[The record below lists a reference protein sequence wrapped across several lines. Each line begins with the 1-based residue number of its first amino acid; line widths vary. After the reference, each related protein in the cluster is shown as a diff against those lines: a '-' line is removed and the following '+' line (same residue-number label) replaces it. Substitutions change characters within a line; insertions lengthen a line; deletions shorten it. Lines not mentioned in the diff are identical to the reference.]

1 MADAADL
8 QAPDPAPRLTRTFEM
23 IARER
28 MAGVP
33 ILNARLQVEAVGF
46 RPWNGHW
53 LGALVTPWF
62 INLVV
67 MPLDPA
73 AWRSAPERE
82 NVPYPFPTGLFNFIA
97 ACEPGLGEY
106 HACSLFSPVL
116 EFPDQDSA
124 RATARV
130 ALEGLFDPAVLGEAP
145 RSAVDA
151 QEQKQTMSRR
161 EFLRGASSAPQS

>member
-1 MADAADL
+1 MAEAEAARAAD
-8 QAPDPAPRLTRTFEM
+8 PSSRLTRAFEL
-23 IARER
+23 IASER
-28 MAGVP
+28 MADVP
-33 ILNARLQVEAVGF
+33 ILNPRLSVEAVGF
-46 RPWNGHW
+46 REWNGHW

-73 AWRSAPERE
+73 AWRSAPERD

-116 EFPDQDSA
+116 EFADQATA
-124 RATARV
+124 RATARL
-130 ALEGLFDPAVLGEAP
+130 ALDGLFDPAMLGEAP
-145 RSAVDA
+145 RSTVDA
-151 QEQKQTMSRR
+151 AQHGQTMSRR
-161 EFLRGASSAPQS
+161 EFLRGASSAPES

>member
-1 MADAADL
+1 MAEPEVAR
-8 QAPDPAPRLTRTFEM
+8 APDPSPRLTRAFEL
-23 IARER
+23 IASER

-33 ILNARLQVEAVGF
+33 ILNTRLSVEAVGF
-46 RPWNGHW
+46 REWNGHW

-82 NVPYPFPTGLFNFIA
+82 NVPYPFPTGVFNFIA

-116 EFPDQDSA
+116 EFADQAAA

-145 RSAVDA
+145 RSAADA
-151 QEQKQTMSRR
+151 AEHRQTMSRR